1 MRAEIELSDD
11 EEASAP
17 DSMIV
22 ALNDFYCDRSEL
34 EEEVKDKLERMLPR
48 PIPEFVRDL
57 NVWTSSR

>member
-1 MRAEIELSDD
+1 MRAEIELGDD

-17 DSMIV
+17 VSMIV
-22 ALNDFYCDRSEL
+22 ALNDFYYDRSEL
-34 EEEVKDKLERMLPR
+34 AEQAEDKLERMLPK